1 MSINSFDSLYT
12 AYSSYDASYND
23 LQKCIQGI
31 KTNYPT
37 STPEQI
43 STYYASYR
51 CPGSNLTPNNY
62 NTRLLEQAQT
72 IESRTSS
79 YMQTMMRN
87 EDKND
92 FDRKLAILDASYNN
106 VLYKRTELDEKMNEL
121 LAGPNSISREK
132 MNISDASV
140 ITTLLWTVMAT
151 SLLYIVFVKL

>member
-1 MSINSFDSLYT
+1 MNINSFDSLYA

-31 KTNYPT
+31 KTNYPN

-43 STYYASYR
+43 TTYYTTYS
-51 CPGSNLTPNNY
+51 CPGSNLTPLVYYTN
-62 NTRLLEQAQT
+62 LLNQAQP
-72 IESRTSS
+72 IEKASRDFMGHMT
-79 YMQTMMRN
+79 
-87 EDKND
+87 DADAND
-92 FDRKLAILDASYNN
+92 FAKRLAVLDASYNN
-106 VLYKRTELDEKMNEL
+106 VLHKRTELDEKMNEL
-121 LAGPNSISREK
+121 LSGPNSISREK